1 MNIEIVV
8 NNKYVEKELL
18 STEEGV
24 EEVPDMLSILT
35 DIVFKKQYFQD
46 QKRKTVKKRHSSQ
59 REIAFQVNGEEVQR
73 KCRTE

>member
-73 KCRTE
+73 KCHTG